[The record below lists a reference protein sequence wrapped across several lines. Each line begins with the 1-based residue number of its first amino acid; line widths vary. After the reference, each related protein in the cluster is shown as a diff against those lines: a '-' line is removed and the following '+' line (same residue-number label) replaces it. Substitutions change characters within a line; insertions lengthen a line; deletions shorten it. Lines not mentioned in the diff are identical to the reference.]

1 LTKAK
6 VSCTKKSKSECPNG
20 CHNKVV
26 SKSGLSL
33 EQICEYIA
41 IDSEIYA
48 RIFAKKVL
56 SLVESIALFPE
67 AGRIVPEYNDSKL
80 RERICGS
87 YRIVYRLK
95 NDTVEI
101 AAVCHGS
108 RLLERLL

>member
-1 LTKAK
+1 MDVTIRWSPKAA
-6 VSCTKKSKSECPNG
+6 S
-20 CHNKVV
+20 H
-26 SKSGLSL
+26 L

-56 SLVESIALFPE
+56 SLVEGIALFPE
-67 AGRIVPEYNDSKL
+67 AGRIVPEYNDPKL
-80 RERICGS
+80 RERICGN

-95 NDTVEI
+95 NDAIEI
-101 AAVCHGS
+101 VAICHGS

>member
-1 LTKAK
+1 MDVTIRWSPKAA
-6 VSCTKKSKSECPNG
+6 S
-20 CHNKVV
+20 H
-26 SKSGLSL
+26 L

-56 SLVESIALFPE
+56 SLVEGIVLFPE
-67 AGRIVPEYNDSKL
+67 AGRIVPEYNDPKL
-80 RERICGS
+80 RERICGN

-95 NDTVEI
+95 NDAVEI
-101 AAVCHGS
+101 AAICHGS

>member
-1 LTKAK
+1 MDVTIRWSPKAA
-6 VSCTKKSKSECPNG
+6 S
-20 CHNKVV
+20 H
-26 SKSGLSL
+26 L

-41 IDSEIYA
+41 IDSETYA

-67 AGRIVPEYNDSKL
+67 AGRIVPEYNDPKL
-80 RERICGS
+80 RERICGN

-95 NDTVEI
+95 NDEVEI
-101 AAVCHGS
+101 AAICHGS